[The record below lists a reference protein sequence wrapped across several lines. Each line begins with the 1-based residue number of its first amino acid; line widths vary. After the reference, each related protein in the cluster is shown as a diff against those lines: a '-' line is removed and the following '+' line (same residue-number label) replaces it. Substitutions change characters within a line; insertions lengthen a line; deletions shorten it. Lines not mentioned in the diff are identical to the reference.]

1 MECFLSF
8 DRCNNCRN
16 YCYKHIKTIFCTN
29 CTASIDIHGDILVK
43 LEVIVQP
50 NSKKNEIVFCND
62 GSIKIRIKEKPVE
75 GKANKEL
82 IRFLKKILK
91 TKVEI
96 LKGERS
102 EKKLLLIENL
112 DKNEILKKFYN
123 YKFSK

>member
-8 DRCNNCRN
+8 DCCYHRR
-16 YCYKHIKTIFCTN
+16 YHCYKYIKTFLFTSSTTSVRIN
-29 CTASIDIHGDILVK
+29 GDVLAK

-50 NSKKNEIVFCND
+50 NSKKNEIVFCED
-62 GSIKIRIKEKPVE
+62 GAIKIRIKEKPVE

-102 EKKLLLIENL
+102 ERKILNIYGMEKEEVIEKLRS
-112 DKNEILKKFYN
+112 
-123 YKFSK
+123 FSL